1 MSSEPT
7 SNESVM
13 AWFSKASSAT
23 LGVIAVVVIVVIVFL
38 AMWIGGT
45 GPFGQSVSGSWSA
58 VFLTD
63 SEVFFGH
70 VKSVNNDQVDLVN
83 VYYLQ
88 RSQATQ
94 TNTSS
99 STAPTQLAIL
109 GLVANQ
115 IQCPTDEIVIN
126 RQSVLNIQTLQ
137 SSSFVVSKLNQL
149 VKQSQKCFAA
159 TAATATPAATAAPSP
174 SGKATPSASA
184 SASASASPSSS
195 ASASPSPTTATN

>member
-1 MSSEPT
+1 MSSEST
-7 SNESVM
+7 SNGGVT
-13 AWFSKASSAT
+13 AWFSNATSAT

-45 GPFGQSVSGSWSA
+45 GPFGQSVSSSWSA

-70 VKSVNNDQVDLVN
+70 VKSINNDQVDLVN

-94 TNTSS
+94 TSGS
-99 STAPTQLAIL
+99 QAASTQIAIL
-109 GLVANQ
+109 GLVQNQ
-115 IQCPTDEIVIN
+115 IQCPTDEVVIN

-137 SSSFVVSKLNQL
+137 SSSFVVSKLSQL
-149 VKQSQKCFAA
+149 VKQPQKCYSPTAA
-159 TAATATPAATAAPSP
+159 TPAPAATATPAASSSAGATT
-174 SGKATPSASA
+174 KATSSP

-195 ASASPSPTTATN
+195 ASPSTSP